1 MKSAL
6 SGAMSAVMLGG
17 IVLGSGTGVAYA
29 ESKPR
34 PAAAQSTMVSPIE
47 EARSMCIMSDS
58 KDDCAYLMHNTKM
71 EKLVKNC
78 LIKGA
83 IVGAGALVVGRYV
96 SKDVAKD
103 VAAKTVVGGATGCLS
118 SLG

>member
-1 MKSAL
+1 MKRIV

-17 IVLGSGTGVAYA
+17 IVLGSGAGVANADSSTRPTA
-29 ESKPR
+29 ESP
-34 PAAAQSTMVSPIE
+34 MVNPIE
-47 EARSMCIMSDS
+47 EARSMCTMSKS

-71 EKLVKNC
+71 LKMVKNC

-83 IVGAGALVVGRYV
+83 IGGAGALIVGRYV

-103 VAAKTVVGGATGCLS
+103 IASKTVVAGATGCLA
-118 SLG
+118 SLA